1 MKNIEIL
8 YEDESCLI
16 INKPAGLAVQGGEG
30 VKSSLD
36 KILTE
41 AYTPVLGS
49 PPLLVHR
56 LDKDTSGVILTA
68 KTKEAAARFSGLLA
82 DGKKVKKQ
90 YIAVC
95 AGNPEKKEG
104 VITHEL
110 FIRGCKKKSET
121 RYKVLKSQAAAQQ
134 AAAAPPLENGFSV
147 LEIELG
153 TGRMHQIRRHLA
165 MIGNPVLGDDKYG
178 DFALNKKLQKTLGL
192 KRLLLHA
199 SRLVINNLDIQAPL
213 PLYFQDFIS

>member
-1 MKNIEIL
+1 VAITRVEIKDFLVFKGGFAADLCSGVNVFIGENGTGKTTLLRIL
-8 YEDESCLI
+8 YRHHA
-16 INKPAGLAVQGGEG
+16 N
-30 VKSSLD
+30 
-36 KILTE
+36 TR
-41 AYTPVLGS
+41 
-49 PPLLVHR
+49 PLNDY
-56 LDKDTSGVILTA
+56 DKDNVFLIYD
-68 KTKEAAARFSGLLA
+68 KEKITIMSDFT
-82 DGKKVKKQ
+82 
-90 YIAVC
+90 
-95 AGNPEKKEG
+95 KKEG

-134 AAAAPPLENGFSV
+134 ATAAPPLENGFSV